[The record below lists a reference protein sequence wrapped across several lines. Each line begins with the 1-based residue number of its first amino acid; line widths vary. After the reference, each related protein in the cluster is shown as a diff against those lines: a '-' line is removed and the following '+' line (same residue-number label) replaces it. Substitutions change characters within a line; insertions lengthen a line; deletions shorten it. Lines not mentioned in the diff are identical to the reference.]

1 METVK
6 LYYEDPNIR
15 EFTALVLDCTA
26 VQGGWEIIL
35 DRTAF
40 YPEGGGQACDLGTL
54 ADVRVLD
61 VRERGQQVVH
71 LCDGPFAPNTQIT
84 GKIDWERRF
93 DLMQQ
98 HTGEHII
105 SGIVHRIYGYGNCG
119 FHVGEQVMEVD
130 FDGPI
135 DPETLA
141 KIEWEANEAVWQ
153 DIALKCWYPSR
164 EELPGVFYRTKR
176 ELPWPVRIVQVP
188 GYDSCA
194 CCGVHVSTTGQV
206 GLIKILSCVKF
217 HQGVRLELVCGKR
230 ALSYMCRI
238 FEQNRQVSQTFSAQ
252 MLETGAVASR
262 VSAQLA
268 AEKFRSAGLEKRI
281 FAMIAQLYLGKE
293 NAVHFEPALNPG
305 AVRELADQIARVCSG
320 WAAVYSGTDD
330 TGYCLCIVS
339 PQHDVR
345 ELGKQATQALNGR
358 GGGKPGCFQGSFQTT
373 KAQIEEF
380 FRFIVPMER

>member
-1 METVK
+1 MATKK
-6 LYYEDPNIR
+6 LYDIDAYATSFEAR
-15 EFTALVLDCTA
+15 VESCEKTG
-26 VQGGWEIIL
+26 QGYMVIL
-35 DRTAF
+35 DQTLF
-40 YPEGGGQACDLGTL
+40 FPEEGGQTPDKGKINGIE
-54 ADVRVLD
+54 VLD
-61 VRERGQQVVH
+61 V
-71 LCDGPFAPNTQIT
+71 QIKGDVIT
-84 GKIDWERRF
+84 HFLGEVMEVGATVKGEIDWEHRF
-93 DLMQQ
+93 SNMQQ
-98 HTGEHII
+98 HSGEHIV
-105 SGIVHRIYGYGNCG
+105 SGMLCSAYHCDNVG
-119 FHVGEQVMEVD
+119 FHMGRDVMEID

-135 DPETLA
+135 PAEDLG
-141 KIEWEANEAVWQ
+141 KIETAANEAVWKN
-153 DIALKCWYPSR
+153 LPVRCWYPSP
-164 EELPGVFYRTKR
+164 EALPHVGYRTKQA
-176 ELPWPVRIVQVP
+176 LNWPVRIVEIP
-188 GYDSCA
+188 GYDICA
-194 CCGVHVSTTGQV
+194 CCGVHVGYTGEI
-206 GLIKILSCVKF
+206 GLVKILSCVKF

-339 PQHDVR
+339 PQADVR